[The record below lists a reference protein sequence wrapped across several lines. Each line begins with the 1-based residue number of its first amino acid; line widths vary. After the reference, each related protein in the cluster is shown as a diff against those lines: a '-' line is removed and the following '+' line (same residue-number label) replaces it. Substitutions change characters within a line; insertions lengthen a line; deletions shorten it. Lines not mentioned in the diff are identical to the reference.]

1 MGRQCKACEH
11 PARIDVERWL
21 LEGDSLRAIG
31 QRTSLS
37 KDALARHKRDHSP
50 IWLARVTEGPIR
62 TGGSARERIEVIIER
77 LERVMTDAEEGR
89 RPTVL
94 LQAARE
100 MRQAL
105 ETIARITGE
114 IDERPTTVINLA
126 ASEEWIALRTALL
139 RALHPFPEASHAV
152 VAALASLGAR

>member
-1 MGRQCKACEH
+1 MA
-11 PARIDVERWL
+11 ARGGE
-21 LEGDSLRAIG
+21 SLRSIG
-31 QRTSLS
+31 HRTGLT

-50 IWLARVTEGPIR
+50 IWLARVTEGPAP
-62 TGGSARERIEVIIER
+62 TGGSVRERIEVIIER

-139 RALHPFPEASHAV
+139 RALHPFPEASTAV
-152 VAALASLGAR
+152 VAALGSLGAR